1 MAVDLTS
8 HSDSHFSRRAIL
20 VGVVMATAA
29 GFAAARKPNL
39 PLHYLGNRKLS
50 DVIPKQ
56 IGRWSFVAKSG
67 VVVPPQDQLQTTL
80 YSDLLTGI
88 YSDGKQAVMLLVAYG
103 ANQTGFLQVHRPEF
117 CYTAAGF
124 KLSNP
129 REHTIEL
136 APGAS
141 IRAKSLD
148 AARDGVIER
157 LVYWTRIGNDMPL
170 SWTQQKLTIAED
182 NLRRIIPDATLVRV
196 STIVDSEQIA
206 LTSVDDFVRSLIEAV
221 APPQRPIFVA

>member
-1 MAVDLTS
+1 MAIDLSS
-8 HSDSHFSRRAIL
+8 HSDRRFSRRAML
-20 VGVVMATAA
+20 AGLLMVTAA
-29 GFAAARKPNL
+29 GFAVARRPNR
-39 PLHYLGNRKLS
+39 PLHYLGKRKLS
-50 DVIPKQ
+50 DIIPKQ
-56 IGRWSFVAKSG
+56 IGRWTFVANSG
-67 VVVPPQDQLQTTL
+67 VVVPPQDQLQSTL

-88 YSDGKQAVMLLVAYG
+88 YSDGKQAIMLLIAYG

-170 SWTQQKLTIAED
+170 SWTEQKLTIAED

-196 STIVDSEQIA
+196 STIVESEQLA

-221 APPQRPIFVA
+221 PLPQRPIFVV

>member
-1 MAVDLTS
+1 MIVDLS
-8 HSDSHFSRRAIL
+8 NGSDARCSRRAAL
-20 VGVVMATAA
+20 AGLLMAAAA
-29 GFAAARKPNL
+29 GIAAARKPDL
-39 PLHYLGNRKLS
+39 PLHYLGNHKLS
-50 DVIPKQ
+50 DIIPKQ
-56 IGRWSFVAKSG
+56 IGRWAFVANSG
-67 VVVPPQDQLQTTL
+67 VVVPPEDQLRSAL

-88 YSDGKQAVMLLVAYG
+88 YSDGMQAIMLLIAYG

-129 REHTIEL
+129 REHAVRL
-136 APGAS
+136 ASDLS

-157 LVYWTRIGNDMPL
+157 LVYWTRIGNHMPL
-170 SWTQQKLTIAED
+170 SWMEQKLTIAED

-196 STIVDSEQIA
+196 STIVDSEEQA
-206 LTSVDDFVRSLIEAV
+206 LASVDDFVRTLIQAV
-221 APPQRPIFVA
+221 PPMQRRIFVA

>member
-1 MAVDLTS
+1 MIIDPS
-8 HSDSHFSRRAIL
+8 SESDPRFSRRATL
-20 VGVVMATAA
+20 AGLLMVAAA
-29 GFAAARKPNL
+29 GVAAARKPNL
-39 PLHYLGNRKLS
+39 PLHYLGNDKLS
-50 DVIPKQ
+50 DIIPKR
-56 IGRWSFVAKSG
+56 IGRWTFVANSG
-67 VVVPPQDQLQTTL
+67 VVVPPQDQLQSAL

-88 YSDGKQAVMLLVAYG
+88 YSDGKQAIMLLIAYG

-136 APGAS
+136 APAAS

-157 LVYWTRIGNDMPL
+157 LVYWTRIGNHMPL
-170 SWTQQKLTIAED
+170 SWTEQKLTIAED

-196 STIVDSEQIA
+196 STIVESEQQA
-206 LTSVDDFVRSLIEAV
+206 LTSVDDFVRTLIQAV
-221 APPQRPIFVA
+221 PPVQRRIFVA

>member
-1 MAVDLTS
+1 MIVDSST
-8 HSDSHFSRRAIL
+8 DPGPQFSRRAML
-20 VGVVMATAA
+20 AGLLMFGAA
-29 GFAAARKPNL
+29 GVAAVRKPNL

-50 DVIPKQ
+50 DIIPTQ
-56 IGRWSFVAKSG
+56 IGRWTFVANSG
-67 VVVPPQDQLQTTL
+67 VVVPPEDQLQTAL

-88 YSDGKQAVMLLVAYG
+88 YSDGKQAIMLLIAYG

-129 REHTIEL
+129 REHIIRL
-136 APGAS
+136 AQDAS

-157 LVYWTRIGNDMPL
+157 LVYWTRIGNDMPF
-170 SWTQQKLTIAED
+170 SWTEQKLTIAED

-196 STIVDSEQIA
+196 STIVEGEEQA
-206 LTSVDDFVRSLIEAV
+206 LGSVDDFVRALIQTV
-221 APPQRPIFVA
+221 PQQQRRIFVA